1 MKTIDVPLKEN
12 GYKIVV
18 GKDILRQCGR
28 RLKGLGV
35 GTDAV
40 IVTNPI
46 VYRRHAGAL
55 IPGLKQEGFSVKV
68 FKVPDGERSKS
79 ADVAFSLM
87 ERIARYD
94 RSKNIFIVAFGGG
107 VIGDLAGY
115 IAAAYKR
122 GVPYV
127 HVPTTFLAQID
138 SSIGGKVAIDLSV
151 GKNLAGAFYQPKI
164 VLSDVAVLATLDKRQ
179 LQNGLAEA
187 VKYGVIADKPLFS
200 FIARH
205 YQKLLSR
212 DLPALERVVVACSRI
227 KAGVVSR
234 DEKETKGVR
243 TLLNFGHTA
252 GHAIEAAGKYSHYQ
266 HGEAVALGMRI
277 AANISV
283 RVGMLA
289 REDEDALNGVLC
301 AIGLPRRIKKLK
313 TGGILRA
320 MRHDKKFISGRS
332 RFVLAEKIGRVKV
345 VEDIPDSI
353 IRQSIEGY
361 R

>member
-1 MKTIDVPLKEN
+1 MTTIDVPLKEN
-12 GYKIVV
+12 SYKIVV
-18 GKDILRQCGR
+18 GKGILRQAGK

-40 IVTNPI
+40 IITNPL
-46 VYRRHAGAL
+46 VYRHHAAVL
-55 IPGLKQEGFSVKV
+55 TKGLEQEGFSVKV

-79 ADVAFSLM
+79 AEVAFPLM

-94 RSKNIFIVAFGGG
+94 RLKKIFIVAFGGG

-115 IAAAYKR
+115 VAAAYKR

-187 VKYGVIADKPLFS
+187 VKYGVIADKSLFS
-200 FIARH
+200 FIARY
-205 YQKLLSR
+205 YQKLLNR
-212 DLPALERVVVACSRI
+212 DLSVMERVVVACSRI

-243 TLLNFGHTA
+243 TILNFGHTL
-252 GHAIEAAGKYSHYQ
+252 GHAIEAAGKYSCYH

-283 RVGMLA
+283 RMGMLA
-289 REDEDALNGVLC
+289 REDEESLNGVLC
-301 AIGLPRRIKKLK
+301 VIGLPQRIKKLK
-313 TGGILRA
+313 MSDILRV
-320 MRHDKKFISGRS
+320 MQHDKKFICGRN
-332 RFVLAEKIGRVKV
+332 RFVLVEGIGRVKV
-345 VEDIPDSI
+345 VEDIPLPI
-353 IRQSIEGY
+353 IQQSIQEY
-361 R
+361 L